1 MCFIILMELGFKN
14 LYITASYLMVMCT
27 VPSVLGTQI
36 CKQKLCFD
44 FFLLICQI
52 EVVRSFS
59 SDPNLIALVE
69 LFGDKDPSNERVSE
83 ALCSFNRTINNAT
96 F

>member
-1 MCFIILMELGFKN
+1 MELGFKN
-14 LYITASYLMVMCT
+14 LYITALYLMVMCT
-27 VPSVLGTQI
+27 VPFVLGTQI
-36 CKQKLCFD
+36 CKTRNYVLI

>member
-1 MCFIILMELGFKN
+1 MELGFKN
-14 LYITASYLMVMCT
+14 LYITLR
-27 VPSVLGTQI
+27 LGYSNL
-36 CKQKLCFD
+36 KNKKLWFD